1 MVLGKRSGGEDM
13 ITLLVSLFI
22 LLALG
27 VPVAFAIGL
36 SAFSYFVIFNP
47 SLIQILPQRMYAGVN
62 SYAMIALPLFIFMGQ
77 VMNAS
82 TITKQLIDFAL
93 IFVGRLKGGL
103 LYVDVVASMIFGGI
117 SGSSTS
123 DVASIGQILIPEQQ
137 RRGYPAH
144 FAAGITVA
152 SSTMGMI
159 IPPSIAMVIYAITA
173 QESVGRMFLGGAIP
187 GILIGVSQLMIVF
200 VIAKSHHY
208 PSEDV
213 DTSIRGV
220 VTQVRKSILILIMPL
235 FVVGSV
241 TFGIATA
248 TESAA
253 MGAVY
258 ALVLGA
264 VILRKLSL
272 KDFYSCLTNSAMTSG
287 KIMMIIAFSQLY
299 VWVLALERIP
309 QMMVGVLLSLGLG
322 PTGTML
328 LIVLAVLVVGT
339 FLDVA
344 PGILLL
350 TPVFLPA
357 AVQLGIS
364 PIQFGVTLV
373 AALAVGACTPPVGN
387 CLNVCAAVTGFR
399 IGMIFRGAL
408 PWLIGNVIVLVLITL
423 FPQLILWL
431 PNMLMG

>member
-36 SAFSYFVIFNP
+36 SAFSYFAIFNP

-200 VIAKSHHY
+200 IMAKGHHY
-208 PSEDV
+208 PREDV

-220 VTQVRKSILILIMPL
+220 VTQFRKSILILIMPL

-328 LIVLAVLVVGT
+328 LIVLAVLAVGT

-431 PNMLMG
+431 PNVLMG

>member
-1 MVLGKRSGGEDM
+1 M
-13 ITLLVSLFI
+13 ITLLVSLF
-22 LLALG
+22 LLLFLG
-27 VPVAFAIGL
+27 VPVAYAIGL
-36 SAFSYFVIFNP
+36 SAFSYFAIFNP
-47 SLIQILPQRMYAGVN
+47 SLIQILPQRMFSGIN

-82 TITKQLIDFAL
+82 TITKQLIDFSM
-93 IFVGRLKGGL
+93 IFVGKLKGGL
-103 LYVDVVASMIFGGI
+103 LYVDVAASMIFGGI

-123 DVASIGQILIPEQQ
+123 DVASLGSILIPEQQ

-159 IPPSIAMVIYAITA
+159 IPPSIAMVIYAIA
-173 QESVGRMFLGGAIP
+173 SQQSVGRLFLGGAIP

-200 VIAKSHHY
+200 IMAKHHHY

-213 DTSIRGV
+213 DTSLRGIAR
-220 VTQVRKSILILIMPL
+220 QFRKSILILIMPI

-253 MGAVY
+253 MGAFY

-264 VILRKLSL
+264 LVLRQLTL
-272 KDFYSCLTNSAMTSG
+272 RDFYGCLKNSAMTSA

-309 QMMVGVLLSLGLG
+309 EMIAAALLALGLG

-328 LIVLAVLVVGT
+328 LIVLAVLIVGT

-357 AVQLGIS
+357 AVKLGVS

-387 CLNVCAAVTGFR
+387 CLNVCAAVTGMR
-399 IGMIFRGAL
+399 IGTIFRGAL
-408 PWLIGNVIVLVLITL
+408 PWLLGNVLVLVIITL

-431 PNMLMG
+431 PDLLMGQH

>member
-1 MVLGKRSGGEDM
+1 M

-27 VPVAFAIGL
+27 VPVAFSIGL
-36 SAFSYFVIFNP
+36 SAFTYFLIFNP
-47 SLIQILPQRMYAGVN
+47 SLIQILPQRMYAGID

-103 LYVDVVASMIFGGI
+103 LYVDVAASMIFGGI

-123 DVASIGQILIPEQQ
+123 DVASIGQILIPEQK

-159 IPPSIAMVIYAITA
+159 IPPSIAMVIYAIAA
-173 QESVGRMFLGGAIP
+173 QQSVGRMFLGGAVP
-187 GILIGVSQLMIVF
+187 GILIGVSQLVIVY
-200 VIAKSHHY
+200 IMAKSHHY
-208 PSEDV
+208 PREEV
-213 DTSIRGV
+213 DLSFRGV
-220 VTQVRKSILILIMPL
+220 ATQFRKSILILLMPI

-264 VILRKLSL
+264 VILRRLSL
-272 KDFYSCLTNSAMTSG
+272 KDFYGCLTSSAMTSG

-309 QMMVGVLLSLGLG
+309 QMMAGLLLSLGLG

-328 LIVLAVLVVGT
+328 LIVLAVLIVGT

-357 AVQLGIS
+357 ATQLGIS

-387 CLNVCAAVTGFR
+387 CLNVCAAVTGYR
-399 IGMIFRGAL
+399 IGTILRGAL
-408 PWLIGNVIVLVLITL
+408 PWLIGNVAVLVLITL

-431 PNMLMG
+431 PNLLMG